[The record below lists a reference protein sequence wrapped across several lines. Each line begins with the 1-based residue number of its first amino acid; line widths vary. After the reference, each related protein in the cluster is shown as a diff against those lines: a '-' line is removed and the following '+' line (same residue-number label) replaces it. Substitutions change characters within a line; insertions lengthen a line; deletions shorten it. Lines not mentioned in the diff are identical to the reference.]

1 MHDLAH
7 EPDARRYVLRV
18 AGDAVA
24 VLDYAINGNQISFNH
39 TYTKAPFRGRGF
51 AAQLVGFAVD
61 DVERNSSFRVVP
73 MCWYVADWF
82 DEHADRRG
90 LLARAL

>member
-7 EPDARRYVLRV
+7 EPDAGRYVLRV
-18 AGDAVA
+18 AGDVVA

-39 TYTKAPFRGRGF
+39 TYTKPPFRGRGL
-51 AAQLVGFAVD
+51 AAELVGFAVD
-61 DVERNSSFRVVP
+61 DVERHSNYRVVP

-82 DEHADRRG
+82 DDHAERRP
-90 LLARAL
+90 LLNRAL